1 MNTLNR
7 RALRVD
13 PTPPPKRKGFPMPN
27 DGTPATP
34 PLEWRDLT
42 GKAFTELDPKKLTN
56 RVKLRI
62 LLADDHEIVRRG

>member
-1 MNTLNR
+1 
-7 RALRVD
+7 
-13 PTPPPKRKGFPMPN
+13 MPN